1 VVQLG
6 GVCDEL
12 SNGDVGGVEIGST
25 DGVGICGKV
34 FSVVKETGDELGLL
48 GKGMVG
54 CAGT

>member
-1 VVQLG
+1 VQLV

-25 DGVGICGKV
+25 DGVGICDKV
-34 FSVVKETGDELGLL
+34 FSVVKKTGDELGLL

-54 CAGT
+54 CAST